1 MGNLKNK
8 KKYAPCCPIQCSIE
22 SDIENADSFRCGGCA
37 DSATI
42 DESTRNEQLE
52 GEDEDDHVLLA
63 QEEK

>member
-1 MGNLKNK
+1 M
-8 KKYAPCCPIQCSIE
+8 YIE
-22 SDIENADSFRCGGCA
+22 SDIENADSFRGGGCA

-42 DESTRNEQLE
+42 DESTRDEQLE